1 MRDLW
6 RVQTWKVGTA
16 SGLAAAAAALLALLA
31 AAMPALAQEEAPP
44 EGPLP
49 APGPDLGPLTG
60 LLQAFLARFDW
71 LPGAI
76 SDASRDMLRE
86 LLPAVW
92 AEIVPDL
99 PGVTARGVLLV
110 LGYAAQWWLAGLA
123 PQLAGEAVRGS
134 LLVQTPAALTTGN
147 PDVLAM
153 QRDVRNVAAL
163 LLAPLLAWGA
173 LGVYLGLGSLE
184 ATLKGALVGVV
195 GVFGAEHLCRGLLDF
210 GNALALQMLGG
221 TAGMPG
227 YQAMTDTAAAAVAPD
242 AEQAAVNAGAALV
255 VYALASA
262 LTLLAAIFHLAG
274 VVVLFVLAPLAGA
287 LSVVPALQAV
297 GKATLIAFATAVL
310 VKVPGVIC
318 LRLATVV
325 LGGTAPGAGGDP
337 AGAAFAVLAALGIA
351 AAYSAFLAK
360 GALFAG
366 GHLVSGGRQATRA
379 VVTAVRE
386 PRQVAEYRR
395 RIEERLAP
403 GAHGGHG
410 GQLPHGGKG
419 GSAGAVERPVMIT
432 HSHTHGH
439 LLGRDQGVPA
449 QQAPAQS
456 QPPAGRMPATTK
468 E

>member
-1 MRDLW
+1 LVVAW
-6 RVQTWKVGTA
+6 W
-16 SGLAAAAAALLALLA
+16 LLLA
-31 AAMPALAQEEAPP
+31 AAPAVVLAQEGPPP
-44 EGPLP
+44 EGPPP
-49 APGPDLGPLTG
+49 APGVDLGPLTG
-60 LLQAFLARFDW
+60 LMEAFLARFDW

-76 SDASRDMLRE
+76 SDTSRDMLRE

-99 PGVTARGVLLV
+99 PGITARGVLLV
-110 LGYAAQWWLAGLA
+110 MGYIAQWWLAGLA
-123 PQLAGEAVRGS
+123 PQLAGEAVRSS
-134 LLVQTPAALTTGN
+134 LLVQTPAALTYGN
-147 PDVLAM
+147 ADVLAM

-184 ATLKGALVGVV
+184 ATLKGTLVGVV
-195 GVFGAEHLCRGLLDF
+195 GVFGAEPLCRGLLDF
-210 GNALALQMLGG
+210 GNALALTMLGG

-227 YQAMTDTAAAAVAPD
+227 YGAMTDTAAAAVAPD

-262 LTLLAAIFHLAG
+262 LTILAAIFHLAG

-287 LSVVPALQAV
+287 LSVVPALQVV
-297 GKATLIAFATAVL
+297 GKATLLAFGTAVL

-325 LGGTAPGAGGDP
+325 LGGTAPGTGGDP

-351 AAYSAFLAK
+351 GAYSAFLAK
-360 GALFAG
+360 GAMFAG
-366 GHLVSGGRQATRA
+366 GHLVSSGRQATRA

-386 PRQVAEYRR
+386 PRQVTEYRR
-395 RIEERLAP
+395 RIEERLSH
-403 GAHGGHG
+403 GAHGG
-410 GQLPHGGKG
+410 QLAQGGKG
-419 GSAGAVERPVMIT
+419 VAAGAAGAVERPVMIT

-439 LLGRDQGVPA
+439 LVGRDRG
-449 QQAPAQS
+449 APAQ
-456 QPPAGRMPATTK
+456 PHPAGRAPATAK
-468 E
+468 D